1 MQLAALAPL
10 AQIAAI
16 GGTLLSTA
24 GAIQQGREQEARFQ
38 YEQKVAAMQAD
49 EAEAA
54 SQRDAYARNRE
65 GQFILSQQRAGLAAG
80 GSLDDP
86 SVIDLMGDTQDQ
98 IGLAVD
104 TEIYKGKQQARGY
117 NDAAA
122 VAGVNAKNA
131 MSAAYLN
138 AGANLFSGISS
149 MYSRFGQQA
158 KKTAP
163 TSSVKLPYAY
173 G

>member
-10 AQIAAI
+10 AQVAAI
-16 GGTLLSTA
+16 GGTILSTM
-24 GAIQQGREQEARFQ
+24 GAIQQGREQKARFQ

-54 SQRDAYARNRE
+54 SQRDARERYRE
-65 GQFILSQQRAGLAAG
+65 GQFMLSQQRAAVAGTG
-80 GSLDDP
+80 GSIADP
-86 SVIDLMGDTQDQ
+86 SVMDFMGDTQERVA
-98 IGLAVD
+98 LAAD
-104 TEIYKGKQQARGY
+104 TEIYKGQQQARGY
-117 NDAAA
+117 NDAAK

-163 TSSVKLPYAY
+163 TTSVKLPY